1 MFDSYR
7 SVSLEIKNI
16 IIPFIEICN
25 LLILLKKKTP
35 SFTLRIKFYFLISDM
50 FNENEDESM
59 QLITEVWV
67 EPQSGRVV
75 GENLAWTEA
84 KGLTFDCIP
93 ELVFPIDNEI
103 ISCLLTCEHLSL
115 VSIYILEIH
124 LKKKVINHNHILL
137 FILQM

>member
-35 SFTLRIKFYFLISDM
+35 SFTLRIKFCFLISDM

-115 VSIYILEIH
+115 VSTYIHSNL
-124 LKKKVINHNHILL
+124 
-137 FILQM
+137 

>member
-1 MFDSYR
+1 
-7 SVSLEIKNI
+7 
-16 IIPFIEICN
+16 
-25 LLILLKKKTP
+25 
-35 SFTLRIKFYFLISDM
+35 M

-137 FILQM
+137 FILQV

>member
-1 MFDSYR
+1 
-7 SVSLEIKNI
+7 
-16 IIPFIEICN
+16 
-25 LLILLKKKTP
+25 
-35 SFTLRIKFYFLISDM
+35 M

-115 VSIYILEIH
+115 VSIYILEFRNTSEKNK
-124 LKKKVINHNHILL
+124 LINHNHILL